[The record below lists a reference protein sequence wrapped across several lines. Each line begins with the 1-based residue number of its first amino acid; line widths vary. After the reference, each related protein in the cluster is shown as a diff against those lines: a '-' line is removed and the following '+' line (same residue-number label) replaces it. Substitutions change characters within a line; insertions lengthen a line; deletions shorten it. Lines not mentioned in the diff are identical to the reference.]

1 MVWRGPRGAENE
13 IAGLVHKDTILS
25 ERLVQARICPL
36 ARRAESNWHHAKG
49 CVDCLTAV
57 QDGVNPREFHWSYA
71 VDFGVSESRFPPRF
85 APRGFRRQNLP
96 SKLFAGIGHA
106 TGCCCLWSRILLS
119 N

>member
-36 ARRAESNWHHAKG
+36 ARRAESNRHHAKG

-57 QDGVNPREFHWSYA
+57 QDGVNPREFHSSYA
-71 VDFGVSESRFPPRF
+71 ADFGVSELRFPPGS
-85 APRGFRRQNLP
+85 PRAVSVVKTCRP
-96 SKLFAGIGHA
+96 KLFAGI
-106 TGCCCLWSRILLS
+106 W
-119 N
+119 